1 MMDWI
6 YPGCLLG
13 SRLVAGQMAPFTERK
28 DFQRKL
34 GLGEGDHEFGFGQI
48 ELQRPLRTAER
59 RCRRR
64 TVGPV
69 REVRGGTRAGNI
81 CVRSSAC
88 GWPLKTW
95 DGGGVEKEAERHKHG
110 GQRLRRRAGICVAE
124 GTSKRKTEALLLLD

>member
-13 SRLVAGQMAPFTERK
+13 SRLVAGQMVPSIERK

-59 RCRRR
+59 WCRWR

-69 REVRGGTRAGNI
+69 GEVRGGTWAGNI
-81 CVRSSAC
+81 CMRSSAC
-88 GWPLKTW
+88 GRPLKTW
-95 DGGGVEKEAERHKHG
+95 DGGGPKEKGWRRK
-110 GQRLRRRAGICVAE
+110 QRGTNMAGRE
-124 GTSKRKTEALLLLD
+124 

>member
-13 SRLVAGQMAPFTERK
+13 SRLVAGQMVPSIERK

-69 REVRGGTRAGNI
+69 GEVRGGTWAGNI
-81 CVRSSAC
+81 CMRSSAC
-88 GWPLKTW
+88 GRPLKTW
-95 DGGGVEKEAERHKHG
+95 DGGGP
-110 GQRLRRRAGICVAE
+110 LRRRGGEGSREAQTWRAE
-124 GTSKRKTEALLLLD
+124 SEEESWHLCCRGDK